1 MPPPRKPGS
10 VLRAVERR
18 RAAHGART
26 GVSTAPDARPGVHG
40 AAPGAAPIAPA
51 RSALHDS
58 LPDAPAPGPAIGA
71 ERAARIVAQ
80 FPLVLIGQI
89 LAAALWLIVA
99 RPDNGVAALV
109 VWGVAWMVTMV
120 LSVVCSGWHP
130 DPARRARRQAAL
142 GRVGIVAAAR
152 SSVWGLGVAVML
164 PASPELRAAAVGLLC
179 ALLTG
184 LLNTL
189 GPYPKALLVAGAA
202 LTVPAAARLISDATA
217 YDAGLAAGALVFL
230 AIVLLTAR
238 NQERT
243 LREVERARTRADQL
257 TAALAVQ
264 TSAATEAR
272 ERAEQA
278 LGAAQRAIGA
288 RTRFLAAASHD
299 LRQPAHAIGLF
310 VGALK
315 DEIRDGR
322 ARYLLDRL
330 DRSMSGLD
338 ELFNRLL
345 DISRLDAGTV
355 EPRISVFAIGPLLQT
370 LETRFAPLA
379 EQRGLVF
386 RVFTPR
392 ACNLR
397 CDPALLIEMLMN
409 LLSNAFRYTERGGI
423 LLGARRRGGR
433 LAIQVWDTGVGIGPD
448 NLQSIFDEF
457 TQLGNSARD
466 RRLGL
471 GLGLSIVKRLGDVLD
486 CPVSVRSRPGRGSV
500 FEISVQLSAD
510 PAGVVSA
517 ARDDADTER
526 LRGMLVLV
534 VDDELDILIGMEALL
549 VSWGCFVIVA
559 RSIDEARVHLD
570 RTERFPDLII
580 TDHRLTGG
588 QTSEDVAD
596 AVRELVPVPV
606 PIVVVSGDA
615 GGALEE
621 VARRHGWALLSKPV
635 NPERLKTLAV
645 ALMRGG

>member
-1 MPPPRKPGS
+1 MAPPRKPGS
-10 VLRAVERR
+10 LLNAVERR
-18 RAAHGART
+18 RAAHGARHG
-26 GVSTAPDARPGVHG
+26 GVSADTRANI
-40 AAPGAAPIAPA
+40 AAG
-51 RSALHDS
+51 SS
-58 LPDAPAPGPAIGA
+58 PAPYAPTIGA
-71 ERAARIVAQ
+71 ERAAMIVSQ
-80 FPLVLIGQI
+80 FPLVLIGQTI
-89 LAAALWLIVA
+89 AAALWMSIA
-99 RPDNGVAALV
+99 RHDNGTAALIAWCAAWLV
-109 VWGVAWMVTMV
+109 VMG
-120 LSVVCSGWHP
+120 LSVICSGWHP
-130 DPARRARRQAAL
+130 DPLRRALRGSAL

-152 SSVWGLGVAVML
+152 SSVWGFGVALML

-189 GPYPKALLVAGAA
+189 GPYPRALLLAGAA
-202 LTVPAAARLISDATA
+202 LAVPTAASLIADATPF
-217 YDAGLAAGALVFL
+217 DVGLAGGALVFL

-243 LREVERARTRADQL
+243 LREVETARARADQL
-257 TAALAVQ
+257 TAALAIQ

-278 LGAAQRAIGA
+278 LGAAQRAIGD

-355 EPRISVFAIGPLLQT
+355 EPQISVFAVGPLLQT

-379 EQRGLVF
+379 EQRGLDF
-386 RVFTPR
+386 RVFVPR

-409 LLSNAFRYTERGGI
+409 LLSNAFRYTERGAI

-433 LAIQVWDTGVGIGPD
+433 LAIQVWDTGVGIASD
-448 NLQSIFDEF
+448 KLQTIFEEF
-457 TQLGNSARD
+457 TQLGNTARD

-510 PAGVVSA
+510 PTGATASG
-517 ARDDADTER
+517 RDDADDER

-559 RSIDEARVHLD
+559 RSIDEARLHLD
-570 RTERFPDLII
+570 QTERFPDLII

-588 QTSEDVAD
+588 QTSENVAET
-596 AVRELVPVPV
+596 VRELVPVPV

-621 VARRHGWALLSKPV
+621 VACRHGWTLLSKPV

-645 ALMRGG
+645 TLMRGG